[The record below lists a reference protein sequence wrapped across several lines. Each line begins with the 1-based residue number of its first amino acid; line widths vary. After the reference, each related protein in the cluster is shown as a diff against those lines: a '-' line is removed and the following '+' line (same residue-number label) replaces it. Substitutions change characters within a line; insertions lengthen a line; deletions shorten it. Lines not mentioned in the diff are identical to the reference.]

1 MFEYLFILKGLNQPQ
16 QSSDPNL
23 NVDLLQIADYL
34 GVFVF
39 ALSGGVAASRKQMD
53 LFGILVVSMLPA
65 IGGGTLRDIILDQ
78 PVFWLQDSTS
88 ILIAVVAGLVVYFF
102 FAFVEQFR
110 MLVWLDALGLAL
122 FAAIGAD
129 KTAELEYGPVIVVV
143 MGTITASFG
152 GLIRDIVCN
161 EIPLILRKDIYA
173 TAALL
178 GSAAYWLCTTVGA
191 TAELAF
197 TIAFLVAFVIRAV
210 VLSRTKPNPVGEID
224 TGSNE
229 DS

>member
-1 MFEYLFILKGLNQPQ
+1 M
-16 QSSDPNL
+16 
-23 NVDLLQIADYL
+23 NVDLIQVADHI

-78 PVFWLQDSTS
+78 PVFWLENPAS
-88 ILIAVVAGLVVYFF
+88 IIVAIAAGFVVYFF
-102 FAFVEQFR
+102 FSFVEQLR

-122 FAAIGAD
+122 FAAIGAQ
-129 KTAELEYGPVIVVV
+129 KTDALEYGPVIVIM

-161 EIPLILRKDIYA
+161 EVPLILRKDIYA
-173 TAALL
+173 TAALF
-178 GSAAYWLCTTVGA
+178 GSSVYWICSWTGVS
-191 TAELAF
+191 AELSF
-197 TIAFLVAFVIRAV
+197 TWGFIVAFVIRAV
-210 VLSRTKPNPVGEID
+210 VLLRTSPALPRQSPVESDENP
-224 TGSNE
+224 
-229 DS
+229 